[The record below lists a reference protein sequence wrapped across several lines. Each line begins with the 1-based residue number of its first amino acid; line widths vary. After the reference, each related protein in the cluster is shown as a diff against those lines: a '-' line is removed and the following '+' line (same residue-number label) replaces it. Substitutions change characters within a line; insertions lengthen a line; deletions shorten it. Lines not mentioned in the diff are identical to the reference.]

1 MTRLVALLSWW
12 DEHPDWLADVVRSLV
27 LADVDALVAVDGS
40 YPHMPGATASSP
52 HGQAAAIARTAT
64 EVGIVSEVVVPGDL
78 WTSECVKRTAMF
90 GYAEAHRPDW
100 LLVIDA
106 DEVILQAPPDLKAHL
121 AATDR
126 DCAEVASLEH
136 AAPVLAAEMDEEMP
150 QVMASRWVKPRRC
163 LFRAIPGL
171 RVGDAHYDYLTP
183 DGRNLW
189 GDGDEPAL
197 QVRDM
202 VIDHRSGRRDPVR
215 RAAKD
220 AYREARDTLGVE
232 RHRVTSWDTAS
243 PEKVAETEALLA
255 RALERA
261 R

>member
-1 MTRLVALLSWW
+1 MTRICALLSWW
-12 DEHPDWLADVVRSLV
+12 DEPADWLADVVRSLV

-40 YPHMPGATASSP
+40 YPHMPGATATSP
-52 HGQAAAIARTAT
+52 HGQAAAITRTAAD
-64 EVGIVSEVVVPGDL
+64 VGIVSEVVVPGDL

-90 GYAEAHRPDW
+90 RLAETYRPDW

-106 DEVILQAPPDLKAHL
+106 DEVILQAPLDMKDRL

-136 AAPVLAAEMDEEMP
+136 AAPVFAAEMDEEMP

-163 LFRAIPGL
+163 LFRALPGL
-171 RVGDAHYDYLTP
+171 RVGDAHYDYLV

-189 GDGDEPAL
+189 GDGGEPAL
-197 QVRDM
+197 HVRDM

>member
-52 HGQAAAIARTAT
+52 HGQAAAIARTAA

-106 DEVILQAPPDLKAHL
+106 DEVILQAPPDLKD
-121 AATDR
+121 TTRGDR
-126 DCAEVASLEH
+126 
-136 AAPVLAAEMDEEMP
+136 P
-150 QVMASRWVKPRRC
+150 
-163 LFRAIPGL
+163 
-171 RVGDAHYDYLTP
+171 
-183 DGRNLW
+183 
-189 GDGDEPAL
+189 
-197 QVRDM
+197 
-202 VIDHRSGRRDPVR
+202 
-215 RAAKD
+215 
-220 AYREARDTLGVE
+220 
-232 RHRVTSWDTAS
+232 
-243 PEKVAETEALLA
+243 
-255 RALERA
+255 
-261 R
+261 